1 MTKQHTSRMHPS
13 SLFTYFQYLNQ
24 ARKKEMM
31 DYRRFVAFH
40 HIMRNQALST
50 FFQPILNLDKGENVG
65 YEILNRP
72 PASELFPTTEHFYD
86 FVGQTDQVSLF
97 EMGCRQISLRSFREK
112 AAGLPERNNSLIFM
126 NVHPH
131 ALSEEHITSGE
142 LLELVEQY
150 GLSPGQIVFELTEK
164 QAVTDYETYEGIL
177 ASYRAAGFRIAI
189 DDAGSGYNSLKTLVY
204 LKPEYVKLDRSLIQ
218 DIHLNPVQQQIVTIL
233 VEYANKSGTQ
243 VIAEGIERMEE
254 LAYLRERGVH
264 MGQGYALGRP
274 SSELIRG
281 VVPDSGAQAAAAF

>member
-1 MTKQHTSRMHPS
+1 MTKQHTSRLHHS

-24 ARKKEMM
+24 ARKKEIME
-31 DYRRFVAFH
+31 YRRFVAFH
-40 HIMRNQALST
+40 HIMRNQTLST
-50 FFQPILNLDKGENVG
+50 FFQPILHLDTGENVG

-97 EMGCRQISLRSFREK
+97 EQGCRQISLRSFREK
-112 AAGLPERNNSLIFM
+112 VAGLPERDNALIFL

-142 LLELVEQY
+142 LLELVERY

-164 QAVTDYETYEGIL
+164 QAVTDYESYEGVL
-177 ASYRAAGFRIAI
+177 ASYRAQGFRIAI

-218 DIHLNPVQQQIVTIL
+218 DIHLNPVQQQIVMIL
-233 VEYANKSGTQ
+233 VEYANKSGTH
-243 VIAEGIERMEE
+243 VIAEGIERVEE

-274 SSELIRG
+274 SSELTM
-281 VVPDSGAQAAAAF
+281 GALPLEQAAVSF